1 MHDKELIAIL
11 EEVLG
16 VDATDTGPFSP
27 KVISHT
33 GPNQKACI
41 TYSRDLSLRKNSAIL
56 TRLKLS
62 GTLSRII
69 SGIDVG
75 LMLILTR
82 LEGSF
87 ASTAHPGEIHNNFHL
102 SDFVIVF
109 YGCSMETQK
118 RVAEELGIR
127 KVGTLLITSYLHT
140 NSLFGETPSGQE
152 TKPLSRGIE
161 DKIKKAGDGKPKTTT
176 DKERRRGTGRFKA
189 KHKIRV

>member
-1 MHDKELIAIL
+1 MHDKEMISIL
-11 EEVLG
+11 KEVLEI
-16 VDATDTGPFSP
+16 DDTDTSPFAP

-41 TYSRDLSLRKNSAIL
+41 NYSHDLALRKNSAIL

-69 SGIDVG
+69 SGINVG
-75 LMLILTR
+75 MLLIMTR

-87 ASTAHPGEIHNNFHL
+87 ASTKHPGEIHNNFHL

-127 KVGTLLITSYLHT
+127 KVGTLLVTGYIHT

-152 TKPLSRGIE
+152 TKPLSKGIA
-161 DKIKKAGDGKPKTTT
+161 DKLERAGEGKPKATTN
-176 DKERRRGTGRFKA
+176 KEKRRGTGRFKA